1 MAEPQL
7 LLLDEPA
14 SGLSESEMDALGSRI
29 RGLTDRMSVLL
40 VEHHMDLVMSV
51 CDRLV
56 VLNFGQVIA
65 EGTPALIRA
74 DPDVATAYLGDPVH
88 EDGPPAGQAGPTML
102 EVRDLSVSFGAVQAL
117 RSVSF
122 DAEPGAVTAVLGAN
136 GAGKTTLLRTISGLV
151 KPLDGSV
158 RFDGDPL
165 VGRHVESIA
174 RLGVAHVPEG
184 RGVIEELTV
193 EENLRLATLWC
204 LRKSERQGAI
214 AEILELFPRL
224 KPFRRRS
231 ASTLSGGERQML
243 VLGRA
248 LISRPRLLLLDEP
261 SLGLAPLVTAQLMAL
276 LREQTEGKDITVVLV
291 EQNARSALSV
301 SHHAVILNLGQV
313 VVSDDAATVAA
324 DDALRHHYLGF

>member
-1 MAEPQL
+1 
-7 LLLDEPA
+7 
-14 SGLSESEMDALGSRI
+14 
-29 RGLTDRMSVLL
+29 V
-40 VEHHMDLVMSV
+40 
-51 CDRLV
+51 
-56 VLNFGQVIA
+56 
-65 EGTPALIRA
+65 
-74 DPDVATAYLGDPVH
+74 
-88 EDGPPAGQAGPTML
+88 L

-151 KPLDGSV
+151 KPREGSV

-165 VGRHVESIA
+165 LGHNVETIA
-174 RLGVAHVPEG
+174 RMGVSHVPEG

-204 LRKSERQGAI
+204 LRKQQRPAAI
-214 AEILELFPRL
+214 SQTLDLFPRL
-224 KPFRRRS
+224 RGFRKRH

-276 LREQTEGKDITVVLV
+276 IQDQTEGTDLTVVLV

-301 SHHAVILNLGQV
+301 SKHAVILNLGQV
-313 VVSDDAATVAA
+313 VVSNDAGAVAA

>member
-1 MAEPQL
+1 
-7 LLLDEPA
+7 
-14 SGLSESEMDALGSRI
+14 
-29 RGLTDRMSVLL
+29 
-40 VEHHMDLVMSV
+40 
-51 CDRLV
+51 
-56 VLNFGQVIA
+56 
-65 EGTPALIRA
+65 
-74 DPDVATAYLGDPVH
+74 
-88 EDGPPAGQAGPTML
+88 ML

-151 KPLDGSV
+151 KPREGSV
-158 RFDGDPL
+158 RFDGDAL
-165 VGRHVESIA
+165 LGHTVEAIA
-174 RLGVAHVPEG
+174 RMGVSHVPEG

-204 LRKSERQGAI
+204 LRKHQRQAAI
-214 AEILELFPRL
+214 SQTFDLFPRL
-224 KPFRRRS
+224 RDFRKRHAS
-231 ASTLSGGERQML
+231 ALSGGERQML

-261 SLGLAPLVTAQLMAL
+261 SLGLAPLITAQLMAL
-276 LREQTEGKDITVVLV
+276 IRDQTEGTDLTVVLV

-313 VVSDDAATVAA
+313 VVSNDAAIVAA

>member
-1 MAEPQL
+1 
-7 LLLDEPA
+7 
-14 SGLSESEMDALGSRI
+14 
-29 RGLTDRMSVLL
+29 
-40 VEHHMDLVMSV
+40 
-51 CDRLV
+51 
-56 VLNFGQVIA
+56 
-65 EGTPALIRA
+65 
-74 DPDVATAYLGDPVH
+74 
-88 EDGPPAGQAGPTML
+88 ML

-122 DAEPGAVTAVLGAN
+122 AAEAGAVTAVLGAN

-151 KPLDGSV
+151 KPKGGTI
-158 RFDGDPL
+158 RFDGAEL
-165 VGRHVESIA
+165 VGRTVEGVT
-174 RLGVAHVPEG
+174 RLGVSHVPEG

-204 LRKSERQGAI
+204 LPRRQRSASI
-214 AEILELFPRL
+214 DQILELFPRL
-224 KPFRRRS
+224 QTFRKRQ
-231 ASTLSGGERQML
+231 ASLLSGGERQML

-261 SLGLAPLVTAQLMAL
+261 SLGLAPLVTAQLMGL
-276 LREQTEGKDITVVLV
+276 LREQTEGTEMAVVLV

-301 SHHAVILNLGQV
+301 SSRAVILNLGQV

>member
-1 MAEPQL
+1 
-7 LLLDEPA
+7 
-14 SGLSESEMDALGSRI
+14 
-29 RGLTDRMSVLL
+29 V
-40 VEHHMDLVMSV
+40 
-51 CDRLV
+51 
-56 VLNFGQVIA
+56 
-65 EGTPALIRA
+65 
-74 DPDVATAYLGDPVH
+74 
-88 EDGPPAGQAGPTML
+88 L

-151 KPLDGSV
+151 KPREGSV

-165 VGRHVESIA
+165 LGRNVETVA
-174 RLGVAHVPEG
+174 RMGVSHVPEG

-204 LRKSERQGAI
+204 LRKQERPAAI
-214 AEILELFPRL
+214 SQTLDLFPRL
-224 KPFRRRS
+224 GGFRKRH

-276 LREQTEGKDITVVLV
+276 IQDQTEGTDLTVVLV

-301 SHHAVILNLGQV
+301 SKHAVILNLGQV
-313 VVSDDAATVAA
+313 VVSNDAATVAA

>member
-1 MAEPQL
+1 
-7 LLLDEPA
+7 
-14 SGLSESEMDALGSRI
+14 
-29 RGLTDRMSVLL
+29 V
-40 VEHHMDLVMSV
+40 
-51 CDRLV
+51 
-56 VLNFGQVIA
+56 
-65 EGTPALIRA
+65 
-74 DPDVATAYLGDPVH
+74 
-88 EDGPPAGQAGPTML
+88 L

-151 KPLDGSV
+151 KPHEGSV
-158 RFDGDPL
+158 SFDGDPL
-165 VGRHVESIA
+165 VGRNVESVA
-174 RLGVAHVPEG
+174 RMGVSHVPEG
-184 RGVIEELTV
+184 RGVIEEMTV

-204 LRKSERQGAI
+204 LRKKDRQAAI
-214 AEILELFPRL
+214 VETLDLFPRL
-224 KPFRRRS
+224 QNFRRRQ

-276 LREQTEGKDITVVLV
+276 IRDQTEGTDLTVVLV

-313 VVSDDAATVAA
+313 VVSDPAATVAA